1 MMTADLSYGAAS
13 CTIMASCDSPLSER
27 IPHFLFY
34 LLNSVHKLLQ
44 TIELSFTPFPPN
56 ITWCLMYFLFGSEF
70 CALFCCK
77 GNKLYGCT
85 TCAQKVTQ
93 LHKYKSRLWNN
104 LPMLISCCNTIN
116 NADSTCMEHLFSKF
130 NDLSNQIINFDC
142 WLNIFQIYLL
152 IVVTSIY
159 PFIQL
164 KREGPVPGFKLSFK
178 VQRWLEEK
186 NWQNIF

>member
-1 MMTADLSYGAAS
+1 
-13 CTIMASCDSPLSER
+13 
-27 IPHFLFY
+27 
-34 LLNSVHKLLQ
+34 
-44 TIELSFTPFPPN
+44 
-56 ITWCLMYFLFGSEF
+56 
-70 CALFCCK
+70 
-77 GNKLYGCT
+77 
-85 TCAQKVTQ
+85 
-93 LHKYKSRLWNN
+93 
-104 LPMLISCCNTIN
+104 
-116 NADSTCMEHLFSKF
+116 MEHLFYKF

-164 KREGPVPGFKLSFK
+164 MSEGPVPGFKLSFK